1 MSHSFSIARLIICAT
16 EVYIL
21 KNFGGPRKNRQI
33 WPPGHW
39 PFPTLYFLCNIR
51 HKIFYRFVHVRN
63 NLVQFQIHMRSSLD
77 VWMDDA
83 ILRPFHRRRK
93 TGGGGAGGP
102 GPPII
107 SEGGPTYSLSPPPPI
122 IHPPF
127 PSISM

>member
-51 HKIFYRFVHVRN
+51 HKIFYRFVHVCN

-93 TGGGGAGGP
+93 RGGGGAGG
-102 GPPII
+102 
-107 SEGGPTYSLSPPPPI
+107 GGGGGGGG
-122 IHPPF
+122 
-127 PSISM
+127 